1 MDFLIY
7 IFYLRKYDFYTMED
21 QNINSCTVLFSNNLS
36 EEIFVD
42 RKYGATTVLMNE
54 DEEKNI
60 KQVSYLKRNTL
71 QNFCTY
77 TMSFL
82 ISIVIGY
89 SFSSYALII
98 DHGLRDY
105 SSGFFDDYHELFKNM
120 CPAILYFGSTVG
132 TFFMLMIK
140 HYSHLR
146 VIQLSLVIFSIG
158 YLLQMVYPHIL
169 VIFLARFS
177 IGIASGVSSMIIP
190 QILYYN
196 CKENMKGF
204 FTSLFPSL
212 YLAGITIAVALIPLV
227 TPENYLYFN
236 LIPLGL
242 VMISAF
248 CGCRS
253 FKLKDVEKDKGF
265 IEVVKFMF
273 EQKALKSTIL
283 IILAHFVQKAT
294 GVDFIGNFSNSFFEG
309 ENAHI
314 FSLIPLIVAA
324 VVNLATGA
332 IPDVLG
338 RKLPIVTT
346 SALLCLILLSMGMI
360 GTNVYSLVLFTII
373 YNCGLGSI
381 PYYFQNETVPIK
393 YIPEI
398 NEIGTFSNVLLAL
411 FVAIYAA
418 LQVSPSNKTIWL
430 TFFGLTLIGSI
441 VLGIT
446 MPET

>member
-1 MDFLIY
+1 
-7 IFYLRKYDFYTMED
+7 MED

-36 EEIFVD
+36 EEIIVD

-89 SFSSYALII
+89 SFSSYALIV

-105 SSGFFDDYHELFKNM
+105 SSGFFDDYNELFKNM
-120 CPAILYFGSTVG
+120 CPAILYFGSTIG

-146 VIQLSLVIFSIG
+146 VIQLSLVLFSIG

-169 VIFLARFS
+169 VVFLARFL
-177 IGIASGVSSMIIP
+177 IGIASG
-190 QILYYN
+190 
-196 CKENMKGF
+196 
-204 FTSLFPSL
+204 
-212 YLAGITIAVALIPLV
+212 
-227 TPENYLYFN
+227 
-236 LIPLGL
+236 
-242 VMISAF
+242 
-248 CGCRS
+248 
-253 FKLKDVEKDKGF
+253 
-265 IEVVKFMF
+265 
-273 EQKALKSTIL
+273 KALKSTTL

-338 RKLPIVTT
+338 RKLPIVAT

-381 PYYFQNETVPIK
+381 PYYFQNETVPVK
-393 YIPEI
+393 YLPEI

-441 VLGIT
+441 VIGIT
-446 MPET
+446 MPETKGTPEKQRDFIKNWINPSFENKNLG